1 MHGGARLL
9 FAPVQILL
17 RRLSALRPS
26 RPRRV
31 VLKQGGLPVH
41 GFEGPVIFD
50 SVGAGGN
57 ANRVSPCLVCRKDV
71 ALLEIRVAS
80 KALGQAEGAA
90 EELDPPGQNHRAKDA
105 EIDATRLLVRP
116 TYCGLHLCQWRR
128 E

>member
-1 MHGGARLL
+1 MASRDRSSSTPWV
-9 FAPVQILL
+9 PVAMPI
-17 RRLSALRPS
+17 
-26 RPRRV
+26 
-31 VLKQGGLPVH
+31 
-41 GFEGPVIFD
+41 GF
-50 SVGAGGN
+50 
-57 ANRVSPCLVCRKDV
+57 SPCLVCRKDV

-105 EIDATRLLVRP
+105 EVDATRLLVRP